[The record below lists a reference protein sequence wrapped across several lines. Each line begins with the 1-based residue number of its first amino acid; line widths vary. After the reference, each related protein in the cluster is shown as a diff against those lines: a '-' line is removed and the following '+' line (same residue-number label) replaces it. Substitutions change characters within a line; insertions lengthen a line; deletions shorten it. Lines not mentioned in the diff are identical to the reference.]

1 MSEVIQNPDGYSV
14 ADDGTLPSSPP
25 PAGVAISGLETAT
38 GLMRIARVN
47 AAGALVTTGGGG
59 GGGTPVPNEAA
70 VTMLTVTVAVPGTPV
85 QGPAVAIP
93 DGFSVVVKN
102 RSTQGGAPIVFVG
115 NSNPSVQVATTR
127 VELLKGES
135 LAYFITSMDLLFFDS
150 DVAGCIIELTAEQ

>member
-1 MSEVIQNPDGYSV
+1 MSNRITWIGNVIHALGIDRLAV
-14 ADDGTLPSSPP
+14 DAF
-25 PAGVAISGLETAT
+25 ISG
-38 GLMRIARVN
+38 
-47 AAGALVTTGGGG
+47 GALPVVVTP
-59 GGGTPVPNEAA
+59 TPNKAA
-70 VTMLTVTVAVPGTPV
+70 VTMQTVTVAVPGTPV

-102 RSTQGGAPIVFVG
+102 RSAQGGTPIVFVG

>member
-1 MSEVIQNPDGYSV
+1 MGVTRAEGFLNNVLHDEDGNEISSTTGTSSTGVV
-14 ADDGTLPSSPP
+14 ADGIRRLCVDAFLSGGSIPITPP
-25 PAGVAISGLETAT
+25 T
-38 GLMRIARVN
+38 
-47 AAGALVTTGGGG
+47 
-59 GGGTPVPNEAA
+59 NEAA

-85 QGPAVAIP
+85 QGPPVAIP

-102 RSTQGGAPIVFVG
+102 RSAQGGAPIVFVG